1 MSTSWYEF
9 PFFLSACYVIERENL
24 LVTWKC
30 KQLLW
35 WWMRSST
42 CTSYGGG
49 NVVMTAAVSSVFSW
63 NLIFMETIDKVRNL
77 RLLFN
82 FLSVYIRDNPD
93 CNLGVK
99 FKVRFRWILYSQIVT
114 TLLFRSFELEFV
126 SFWNFENA
134 RCNYTPQF
142 PMTFRWNCVT
152 SHHYLSRILENETF
166 SFYVLKKQRHIFVD
180 FSISTG

>member
-9 PFFLSACYVIERENL
+9 PYFLSARYVIERENL

-63 NLIFMETIDKVRNL
+63 NFIFMETIDKVRNL

-114 TLLFRSFELEFV
+114 TLLFCSFELEFV

-134 RCNYTPQF
+134 RCNYAAVLNDFSSELCDISSLVIPD
-142 PMTFRWNCVT
+142 
-152 SHHYLSRILENETF
+152 SRKRNFFL
-166 SFYVLKKQRHIFVD
+166 YVLKLSETDTFL
-180 FSISTG
+180 